1 MTLSGCTPPL
11 KNVGL
16 GLLLLAGSFLAGG
29 CVPAIGLLAVDV
41 VRDEREPRAY
51 WQDNKAEMDIR
62 LSIYRTST
70 ISDTNV
76 SVTIWNAV
84 VLLTGE
90 VPDQR
95 AIDRILDIAK
105 SHHYTRQ
112 IVNRIELAGRTNA
125 ASRVNDSWLTGR
137 VITALVV
144 YFSQIFARQIGGLGR
159 PNDVLIVFTTSGQS
173 PNILEA
179 TKAAASAGLGVIAL
193 TGRDGGPL
201 ADLLGTND
209 LELRVPADSTA
220 RIQEA
225 HGIIIHCICDLIDLH
240 MTGETRL

>member
-70 ISDTNV
+70 ISDANV

-137 VITALVV
+137 VKTALVV
-144 YFSQIFARQIGGLGR
+144 SRTVDPTRFKVVTERANVYLMGL
-159 PNDVLIVFTTSGQS
+159 VTSA
-173 PNILEA
+173 E
-179 TKAAASAGLGVIAL
+179 AAAAVMIVRSIPGVV
-193 TGRDGGPL
+193 
-201 ADLLGTND
+201 
-209 LELRVPADSTA
+209 RV
-220 RIQEA
+220 IKVFEY
-225 HGIIIHCICDLIDLH
+225 I
-240 MTGETRL
+240 

>member
-105 SHHYTRQ
+105 SHHHPRQ

-137 VITALVV
+137 VKTALVV
-144 YFSQIFARQIGGLGR
+144 SRTVDPTRFKVVTERANVYLMGL
-159 PNDVLIVFTTSGQS
+159 VTSA
-173 PNILEA
+173 E
-179 TKAAASAGLGVIAL
+179 AAAAVMIVRSVPGVV
-193 TGRDGGPL
+193 
-201 ADLLGTND
+201 
-209 LELRVPADSTA
+209 RV
-220 RIQEA
+220 IKVFEY
-225 HGIIIHCICDLIDLH
+225 I
-240 MTGETRL
+240 

>member
-62 LSIYRTST
+62 LSIYRNST
-70 ISDTNV
+70 ISDANV

-137 VITALVV
+137 VKTARVVSRTVDPTRFKVVTERANVYLMGLV
-144 YFSQIFARQIGGLGR
+144 
-159 PNDVLIVFTTSGQS
+159 TSA
-173 PNILEA
+173 E
-179 TKAAASAGLGVIAL
+179 AAAAVMIVRSVPGVV
-193 TGRDGGPL
+193 
-201 ADLLGTND
+201 
-209 LELRVPADSTA
+209 RV
-220 RIQEA
+220 IKVFEY
-225 HGIIIHCICDLIDLH
+225 I
-240 MTGETRL
+240 

>member
-137 VITALVV
+137 VKTALVV
-144 YFSQIFARQIGGLGR
+144 SRTVDPTRFKVVTDRANVYLMGL
-159 PNDVLIVFTTSGQS
+159 VTSA
-173 PNILEA
+173 E
-179 TKAAASAGLGVIAL
+179 AAAAVMIVRSVPGVV
-193 TGRDGGPL
+193 
-201 ADLLGTND
+201 
-209 LELRVPADSTA
+209 RV
-220 RIQEA
+220 IKVFEY
-225 HGIIIHCICDLIDLH
+225 I
-240 MTGETRL
+240 

>member
-1 MTLSGCTPPL
+1 MTLLGCTPPL

-62 LSIYRTST
+62 FSIYRTST

-105 SHHYTRQ
+105 SHHHTRQ

-137 VITALVV
+137 VKTALVV
-144 YFSQIFARQIGGLGR
+144 SRTVDPTRFKVVTERANVYLMGL
-159 PNDVLIVFTTSGQS
+159 VTSA
-173 PNILEA
+173 E
-179 TKAAASAGLGVIAL
+179 AAAAVMIVRSVPGVV
-193 TGRDGGPL
+193 
-201 ADLLGTND
+201 
-209 LELRVPADSTA
+209 RV
-220 RIQEA
+220 IKVFEY
-225 HGIIIHCICDLIDLH
+225 I
-240 MTGETRL
+240 

>member
-70 ISDTNV
+70 ISDANV

-137 VITALVV
+137 VKTALVV
-144 YFSQIFARQIGGLGR
+144 SRAVDPTRFKVVTERANVYLMGL
-159 PNDVLIVFTTSGQS
+159 VTSA
-173 PNILEA
+173 E
-179 TKAAASAGLGVIAL
+179 AAAAVMIVRSVPGVV
-193 TGRDGGPL
+193 
-201 ADLLGTND
+201 
-209 LELRVPADSTA
+209 RV
-220 RIQEA
+220 IKVFEY
-225 HGIIIHCICDLIDLH
+225 I
-240 MTGETRL
+240 

>member
-62 LSIYRTST
+62 FSIYRTST

-90 VPDQR
+90 VPDQT

-137 VITALVV
+137 VKTALVV
-144 YFSQIFARQIGGLGR
+144 SRTVDPTRFKVVTERANVYLMGL
-159 PNDVLIVFTTSGQS
+159 VTSA
-173 PNILEA
+173 E
-179 TKAAASAGLGVIAL
+179 AAAAVMIVRSVPGVV
-193 TGRDGGPL
+193 
-201 ADLLGTND
+201 
-209 LELRVPADSTA
+209 RV
-220 RIQEA
+220 IKVFEY
-225 HGIIIHCICDLIDLH
+225 I
-240 MTGETRL
+240 

>member
-137 VITALVV
+137 VKTALVV
-144 YFSQIFARQIGGLGR
+144 SRTVDPTRFKVVTERANVYLMGL
-159 PNDVLIVFTTSGQS
+159 VTSA
-173 PNILEA
+173 E
-179 TKAAASAGLGVIAL
+179 AAAAVMIVRSVPGVV
-193 TGRDGGPL
+193 
-201 ADLLGTND
+201 
-209 LELRVPADSTA
+209 RV
-220 RIQEA
+220 IKVFEY
-225 HGIIIHCICDLIDLH
+225 I
-240 MTGETRL
+240 